1 MPTALPVSAYV
12 VLGLLGRHDG
22 ATPYQLDQRIR
33 QSIGHFWVFPRSQ
46 LYAEAGRLVRR
57 GLVVERQ
64 EEGGRHRRT
73 LSLTEEGRREL
84 CRWLAAPT
92 RAITEIHDEG
102 LLRLYFQPQTC
113 EAGIDADAAGAAT
126 GAADTVDAIGR
137 LAAEQIRA
145 HEGQLDEYGRLVAS
159 GTLPAGSPQ
168 RATVEVGLRFER
180 MIIDFWREIAASP
193 AHLVGEGGAEA

>member
-12 VLGLLGRHDG
+12 VLGLLSRHG
-22 ATPYQLDQRIR
+22 GSTAYQLDQRIR
-33 QSIGHFWVFPRSQ
+33 QSIGYFWGFPRSQ
-46 LYAEAGRLVRR
+46 LYAEAGRLARR
-57 GLVVERQ
+57 GLVAEHQ
-64 EEGGRHRRT
+64 EVGGRHRRT
-73 LSLTEEGRREL
+73 LSLTEEGRQEL

-92 RAITEIHDEG
+92 QATTEIHDEG

-113 EAGIDADAAGAAT
+113 GKDATDT
-126 GAADTVDAIGR
+126 ADTVEAISG

-145 HEGQLDEYGRLVAS
+145 HEGRLEEYERLVAS

-193 AHLVGEGGAEA
+193 AYLVGGNGDEA